1 MNALLTLLTV
11 MPFMLAVL
19 LANVAERRPSLRP
32 LLYTYLFLL
41 NGLLMFVGLSSVTVG
56 LLGSQQ
62 MLTQMGPTLQN
73 VDWVGSG
80 AALAIGAALAWV
92 ALLPAVR
99 RLVARVL
106 PIDAQSHVH
115 ATALSMTATVLGG
128 NLFQM
133 GLSSALL
140 SPEAVAQA
148 GDALAATY
156 LDILVFP
163 LLVLSVTALIAVG
176 WLTRR
181 SWSEVVERL
190 GLTVPTLPQL
200 GLAVLMAA
208 VMLGLSYGTDR
219 VWEALDPVSRAGVGG
234 VSSALLGNFS
244 GITGAFAIGIT
255 AAVGEELFFR
265 GAYLPRMG
273 LLMSAVLFASFHVQY
288 FLSPA
293 TLLILV
299 FGLMFGVLRQRTSL
313 TIAILVHFLYNFAAT
328 LLGG

>member
-11 MPFMLAVL
+11 FPFVLAVV

-41 NGLLMFVGLSSVTVG
+41 NGLLMFVGLSSALVG
-56 LLGSQQ
+56 LLGPQAA
-62 MLTQMGPTLQN
+62 LAQMGPALQK
-73 VDWVGSG
+73 VDWVASG
-80 AALAIGAALAWV
+80 AVLVIGTALAWV
-92 ALLPAVR
+92 ALLPAAR
-99 RLVARVL
+99 RLAARVL

-128 NLFQM
+128 NLYQM

-156 LDILVFP
+156 LDILIFP
-163 LLVLSVTALIAVG
+163 LLVLSMTALIAVG

-181 SWSEVVERL
+181 SWSEVVARL
-190 GLTVPTLPQL
+190 GLTVPTPPQL
-200 GLAVLMAA
+200 GLAVLVTALMIGLAYATDQAWAA
-208 VMLGLSYGTDR
+208 I
-219 VWEALDPVSRAGVGG
+219 DPVSREGVGG
-234 VSSALLGNFS
+234 VSSALLGNFT

-255 AAVGEELFFR
+255 AAIGEELFFR

-273 LLMSAVLFASFHVQY
+273 LVMSAVLFASFHVQY
-288 FLSPA
+288 FISPA
-293 TLLILV
+293 TLLLLV

-313 TIAILVHFLYNFAAT
+313 TIAILVHFLYNFVST
-328 LLGG
+328 LIGG

>member
-1 MNALLTLLTV
+1 MNALLTLLV
-11 MPFMLAVL
+11 VFPFALAVL
-19 LANVAERRPSLRP
+19 LGNVAERRPSLRP

-41 NGLLMFVGLSSVTVG
+41 NGLLLFVGLSSMLVG
-56 LLGSQQ
+56 LLGPEAA
-62 MLTQMGPTLQN
+62 LAQMGATLQK
-73 VDWVGSG
+73 VDWVASG
-80 AALAIGAALAWV
+80 VALAVGAALAWV
-92 ALLPAVR
+92 ALLPAAR
-99 RLVARVL
+99 RLAARVL

-128 NLFQM
+128 NLYQM

-163 LLVLSVTALIAVG
+163 LLVLSVTALVAVG

-181 SWSEVVERL
+181 SWPEVVERL

-200 GLAVLMAA
+200 GLAVLVTALMIGMSFATDQAWA
-208 VMLGLSYGTDR
+208 V
-219 VWEALDPVSRAGVGG
+219 LDPVSHAGVGG
-234 VSSALLGNFS
+234 VSSALLGNFN
-244 GITGAFAIGIT
+244 GVTGAFAIGIT
-255 AAVGEELFFR
+255 AAIGEELFFR

-273 LLMSAVLFASFHVQY
+273 LVMAALLFASFHVQY
-288 FLSPA
+288 FISPA
-293 TLLILV
+293 TLLLFV
-299 FGLMFGVLRQRTSL
+299 FGLMFGALRQRTSL
-313 TIAILVHFLYNFAAT
+313 TIAILVHFLYNFTAT